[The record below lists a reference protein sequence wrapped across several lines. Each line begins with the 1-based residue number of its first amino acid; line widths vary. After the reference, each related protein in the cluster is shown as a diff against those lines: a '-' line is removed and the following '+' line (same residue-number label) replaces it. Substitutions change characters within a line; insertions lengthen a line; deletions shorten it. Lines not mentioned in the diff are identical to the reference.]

1 VVLKIVGLLFARALK
16 PSCARHIAE
25 LICALL
31 FFAAAPLPAQQPL
44 PVNEAD
50 AWGAAIFAG
59 SGETGMVMVVVRGN
73 QVLIRGYGETAPGS
87 GIKPDASSLLRLC
100 SISKIFTGDLLVR
113 LAAER
118 KVGLNDPLE
127 RSAPHGKVVPQ
138 GPGDAPITLL
148 DLATHTAGLTREV
161 SSYPRNTPHFTFPN
175 YTYRWNWLPTQK
187 ITSTPGSDAVY
198 SNIGFDLLGDALA
211 TGAHKSYVKLLD
223 EDILQPLGLHDT
235 TVWPNQ
241 QQCARLL
248 RGSGDEGPCTGTEQS
263 AASGGVYSTGT
274 DMARMMESL
283 MHVDG
288 VPPQPVE
295 AMAVYIQ
302 PSQLKRMD
310 GLSHAGDPT
319 GIGLGW
325 VQLGDSN
332 AGGAVM
338 QKTGGG
344 AGFWT
349 YIALIPKQQVGIFFA
364 LTDGTGNS
372 TIHFY
377 DEANH
382 LLTDLAGLPQL
393 PPRKHIA
400 RAARERAGKS
410 RAGKSRATA
419 KRRPSRHR

>member
-1 VVLKIVGLLFARALK
+1 LKIDDMFIARLLK
-16 PSCARHIAE
+16 PSCSRRIAGP
-25 LICALL
+25 ICLLLLSIAL
-31 FFAAAPLPAQQPL
+31 PLLAQQPL
-44 PVNEAD
+44 ALNDAD
-50 AWGAAIFAG
+50 ARGAAIYAG
-59 SGETGMVMVVVRGN
+59 SGETGMVLVIVRGN
-73 QVLIRGYGETAPGS
+73 QVLIRGYGETFPGS
-87 GIKPDASSLLRLC
+87 GIKPDALSLLRLC

-113 LAAER
+113 LTAER
-118 KVGLNDPLE
+118 KVGLNDLLQGY
-127 RSAPHGKVVPQ
+127 APHGKVVPQ
-138 GPGDAPITLL
+138 APGDAPITLL
-148 DLATHTAGLTREV
+148 DLATHTSGLSREV
-161 SSYPRNTPHFTFPN
+161 SSYPRKAPHFTFPD
-175 YTYRWNWLPTQK
+175 YTYRWTWLPTQK
-187 ITSTPGSDAVY
+187 ITATPGSDAVY

-223 EDILQPLGLHDT
+223 EDILQPLSLRDT

-248 RGSGDEGPCTGTEQS
+248 RGTNDEGPCTGTEQS
-263 AASGGVYSTGT
+263 AASGGVYSTPT

-295 AMAVYIQ
+295 ALAVYVQ

-325 VQLGDSN
+325 VQLGDPN

-349 YIALIPKQQVGIFFA
+349 YVALIPKQQVGIFFA
-364 LTDGTGNS
+364 FTDGAGVS

-393 PPRKHIA
+393 PPRKHIVHA
-400 RAARERAGKS
+400 ARKHAGKTRATGKHRAAR
-410 RAGKSRATA
+410 A
-419 KRRPSRHR
+419 KH